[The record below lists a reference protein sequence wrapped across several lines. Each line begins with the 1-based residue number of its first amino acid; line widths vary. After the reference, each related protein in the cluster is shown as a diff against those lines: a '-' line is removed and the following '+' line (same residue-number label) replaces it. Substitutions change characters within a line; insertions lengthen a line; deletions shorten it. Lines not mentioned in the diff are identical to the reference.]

1 MHISAGDTAWMLTST
16 ALVLFMMPGLALFYG
31 GLVGAKNVIATMV
44 QSFIAIGLISLL
56 WAIVGYT
63 LTFGSDHWG
72 IVGGLEHFMLAGVGA
87 KPVSYAPTIPALIYM
102 AFQMKFAVIT
112 PALIAG
118 AFCERMRFRGYLVF
132 IGLWSLIV
140 YSPFA
145 HAVWGGGI
153 LGSGG
158 LHAIDFAGGSVV
170 HELAGAAALAT
181 ALYLRRRHQL
191 ERPHSIPLVLLGGG
205 ILWFGWFGF
214 NAGSALSAGSVAG
227 YALVNTQ
234 LGASAAMLAWMALEW
249 WRRGKPSGVGIA
261 SGAVAGLAAMLAAS
275 GYVPAWASMIIGLA
289 AGTLCFLAVHLKDI
303 LRYDDSLDVVGV
315 HMVGGLIGV
324 VLTGAFASLAVNA
337 AGAAGGWAQLG
348 RQVVLAMAGLAWPF
362 LMTWVIL
369 WVTDKTVG
377 VQVDPQDEAA
387 GLDFAEHGESGYELV
402 VASVLAQA
410 EAATKASATKASA
423 SGTAAPDS
431 GAAAQDATE
440 KG

>member
-1 MHISAGDTAWMLTST
+1 MHINAGDTAWMLTST

-31 GLVGAKNVIATMV
+31 GLVGAKNVVATMV

-63 LTFGSDHWG
+63 LTFGSDHAG
-72 IVGGLEHFMLAGVGA
+72 VIGGLEHFMLIGVGA
-87 KPVSYAPTIPALIYM
+87 KPNSLAPTIPALIYM

-132 IGLWSLIV
+132 IGLWSLVV

-145 HAVWGGGI
+145 HAVWAGGI

-181 ALYLRRRHQL
+181 AFYLKRRHQL
-191 ERPHSIPLVLLGGG
+191 ERPHNIPLVLLGAG

-234 LGASAAMLAWMALEW
+234 LGASAAMLAWMAMEW
-249 WRRGKPSGVGIA
+249 WRRGKPTGVGLA
-261 SGAVAGLAAMLAAS
+261 SGAVAGLAAITPAS
-275 GYVPAWASMIIGLA
+275 GYVPPWAAMIIGIA
-289 AGTLCFLAVHLKDI
+289 AGTLCYLAVHVKDI
-303 LRYDDSLDVVGV
+303 LHYDDSLDVVGV
-315 HMVGGLIGV
+315 HMIGGMIGV
-324 VLTGAFASLAVNA
+324 ILTGVFASLVVNA
-337 AGAAGGWAQLG
+337 AGEAGGWTQLG
-348 RQVVLAMAGLAWPF
+348 RQVVLAAAGIIWPF
-362 LMTWVIL
+362 VMTWVIL

-377 VQVDPQDEAA
+377 IQVPAEAEEV
-387 GLDFAEHGESGYELV
+387 GLDIAEHGESGYELLQ
-402 VASVLAQA
+402 AGALAQA
-410 EAATKASATKASA
+410 
-423 SGTAAPDS
+423 GAPGNGS
-431 GAAAQDATE
+431 SAAQSAAQEATE
-440 KG
+440 NT